1 MINIWKRFTVGLM
14 SVMLL
19 ICSASVNVYAE
30 ENADN
35 AEFDA
40 FLESE
45 FTESMETDYMTL
57 HYTVKDYK
65 ALGIEKPDAV
75 LDTVDLEDYT
85 DAVED
90 ADESIADLKKFDYE
104 TLSDSQQTDYDIY
117 LDYLNKYKAL
127 NEYPML
133 DFYFSP
139 STGIFD
145 NLMTIFTEFVIYEK
159 EDIEDYLSY
168 LASVEPYVVSAL
180 EFTKTQAADGY
191 FMTDTALDQILSSM
205 EKFTEKKEDNALI
218 VIFDENID
226 AYEGLSDAERED
238 YKARNRDIVLNSYIP
253 AFENAAEV
261 LETLRSSRSIDG
273 GLCEY
278 EDGAEY
284 YETLVQYKT
293 SSSMTVQEVSD
304 LADEYLKDVIN
315 RYVTLLYSNNNI
327 EDQYN
332 SETVEQTTPD
342 EALSFLSK
350 QLEDYPEG
358 PDVTYTISSLDASV
372 ADDAVTAYYVNPPF
386 DDFSHNVIKVN
397 DSNISDVNSMY
408 ETLAHEGYPG
418 HLYQMTWFQNT
429 NPRHIRAALSHIGY
443 TEGWAMYAEIAS
455 YGYSS
460 LSEDVQEM
468 HILETELGYVMDAQI
483 DLMVNG
489 LGYSTEEVSEWMD
502 EIGLNSEAASYY
514 IDYVLEY
521 PGQLLPYG
529 IGLVRFENLKST
541 AEEQMQDSFD
551 LKEFNTVLLTNGDRP
566 FEMVEEDVNA
576 YIASG
581 STSAVISDNNKS
593 ETSQNGQTGIV
604 IAGVAAV
611 AVIAA
616 AAYVLHKKKKNHD
629 AL

>member
-1 MINIWKRFTVGLM
+1 MKNIWKRLTVGLL
-14 SVMLL
+14 SSMLL
-19 ICSASVNVYAE
+19 ICSAPISVYAE

-35 AEFDA
+35 ADFDA

-45 FTESMETDYMTL
+45 FIESMETDYSTL

-90 ADESIADLKKFDYE
+90 ADESIAELKKFDYE
-104 TLSDSQQTDYDIY
+104 TLSDSQKTDYDIY
-117 LDYLNKYKAL
+117 LDYLTKYKAL

-145 NLMTIFTEFVIYEK
+145 NLMTVFTEFVIYEK

-168 LASVEPYVVSAL
+168 LGSVKAYVESAL
-180 EFTKTQAADGY
+180 EFTKTQAAEGY
-191 FMTDTALDQILSSM
+191 FMTDTALDQTLSSM

-218 VIFDENID
+218 VIFNENID
-226 AYEGLSDAERED
+226 AYEGLSDAEKED
-238 YKARNRDIVLNSYIP
+238 YKTRNKEIVLNSYIP

-273 GLCEY
+273 GLY
-278 EDGAEY
+278 NYKDGKEY
-284 YETLVQYKT
+284 YEALVQYKT
-293 SSSMTVQEVSD
+293 SSSLSVQEVSD
-304 LADEYLKDVIN
+304 LANTFLKDVIN
-315 RYVTLLYSNNNI
+315 RYVKLLSSNKNI
-327 EDQYN
+327 EDQYS

-342 EALSFLSK
+342 EVLSFLSK
-350 QLEDYPEG
+350 QLADYPQG
-358 PDVTYTISSLDASV
+358 PDVTYTISSLDPSV
-372 ADDAVTAYYVNPPF
+372 ADDAVTAYYVGAPL
-386 DDFSHNVIKVN
+386 DDYSHNVIKVN
-397 DSNISDVNSMY
+397 DSNISDANSSY

-418 HLYQMTWFQNT
+418 HLYQMTWFQST

-443 TEGWAMYAEIAS
+443 TEGWAMYTEIAS

-483 DLMVNG
+483 DLLVNG
-489 LGYSTEEVSEWMD
+489 LGYSVEEVSDWMD
-502 EIGLNSEAASYY
+502 DIGLNSDAASYY
-514 IDYVLEY
+514 VDFVLEY

-529 IGLVRFENLKST
+529 IGLIRFENLKST
-541 AEEQMQDSFD
+541 AEEQMQGSFD

-576 YIASG
+576 YIGGAEP
-581 STSAVISDNNKS
+581 SANIEDNTAKK
-593 ETSQNGQTGIV
+593 ETSSSNTGFM
-604 IAGVAAV
+604 IAGAAAI